1 MACVTATRYLLI
13 EFKYSES
20 LNKWSLR
27 QGLGYDYFYRQA
39 QRVAEGDVQT
49 FAVSART
56 PRRAFLEMYGYA
68 LRDKPGVYYSNN
80 PLLVNLPLLVLN
92 DLADEPHNA
101 FVQCFAS
108 RKAVRERAFSRLAEM
123 PWETLDDALLDFV
136 MGLKKQIGEQGGT
149 MSQVSFQ
156 EGLTPE
162 MVKAI
167 GKGMRKALID
177 NMTIDERR
185 KVLTN
190 LSTEERQRVLAGLAP
205 EDRLA
210 GLAPED
216 RLAGLAPEDRLAGLA
231 PEDRLV
237 DLGPIELAALMAR
250 IEAYLSQQQ
259 DPPSP
264 SRSDEGE

>member
-1 MACVTATRYLLI
+1 MAG
-13 EFKYSES
+13 EQES
-20 LNKWSLR
+20 PI
-27 QGLGYDYFYRQA
+27 D
-39 QRVAEGDVQT
+39 
-49 FAVSART
+49 
-56 PRRAFLEMYGYA
+56 
-68 LRDKPGVYYSNN
+68 
-80 PLLVNLPLLVLN
+80 
-92 DLADEPHNA
+92 
-101 FVQCFAS
+101 AS
-108 RKAVRERAFSRLAEM
+108 PANQSPQSKTM
-123 PWETLDDALLDFV
+123 
-136 MGLKKQIGEQGGT
+136 KKQIGEQGGA

-190 LSTEERQRVLAGLAP
+190 LSTEERQRVLAGLTPEDRVVGLAP
-205 EDRLA
+205 EDRVA

-216 RLAGLAPEDRLAGLA
+216 RVAGLAPEDRVAGLA

-264 SRSDEGE
+264 SRPDEGE